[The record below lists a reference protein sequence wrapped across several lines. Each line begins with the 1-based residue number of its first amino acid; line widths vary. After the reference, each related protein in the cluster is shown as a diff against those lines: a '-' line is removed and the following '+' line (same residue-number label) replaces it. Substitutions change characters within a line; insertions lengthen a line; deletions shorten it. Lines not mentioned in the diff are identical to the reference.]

1 MVTLSGNAPL
11 KVILGDFVDI
21 HFFAFSLSLLVL
33 FILITSITLLLYPNL
48 NFNWLYCTIGALH
61 FTQFQAFLCVHTVL
75 V

>member
-48 NFNWLYCTIGALH
+48 NFNCYI
-61 FTQFQAFLCVHTVL
+61 VP
-75 V
+75 